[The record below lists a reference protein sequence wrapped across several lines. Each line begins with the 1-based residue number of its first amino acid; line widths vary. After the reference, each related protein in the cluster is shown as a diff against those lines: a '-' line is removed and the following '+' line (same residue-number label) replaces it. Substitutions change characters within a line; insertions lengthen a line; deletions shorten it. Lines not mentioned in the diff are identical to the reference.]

1 MKIVFLSKTE
11 KEWQIVIDR
20 LKQEFPNET
29 FLTTDDGSRSELIK
43 NADAI
48 VCGRISE
55 DEINSSSSLKVIF
68 VPFTGLNNFPL
79 QLIKQKSIFLS
90 NTHANAPYVAEHAV
104 AMVLALL
111 GNINL
116 FHNDLKQGKW
126 NRDNN
131 QGLWTSLRNKNI
143 GILGFGH
150 IGENIAKILRPFEC
164 KIYGLRKSST
174 AEIPQFVHEIS
185 TNLRF
190 VVKQSEIIFVC
201 LPLSAE
207 TKHIINAEILSEMK
221 GKYLIN
227 IGRGETISEE
237 ALYNS
242 LKNGILHGAAL
253 DVWYNYPKNNPE
265 PVFPANFPFWEL
277 PNVLISPHKSS
288 QTKDAIDAMIRDTY
302 ENIRSFIINGIP
314 KQTVNL

>member
-1 MKIVFLSKTE
+1 MKIVFLNKTE
-11 KEWQIVIDR
+11 KEWQFVLNQ

-29 FLTTDDGSRSELIK
+29 FLTSDDGTRTELIK

-79 QLIKQKSIFLS
+79 DLIKQENIILS

-104 AMVLALL
+104 AMALALL

-126 NRDNN
+126 NRDNK
-131 QGLWTSLRNKNI
+131 QGLWTSFRNKNV
-143 GILGFGH
+143 GILGLGH
-150 IGENIAKILRPFEC
+150 IGGNIAKILKPFDC
-164 KIYGLRKSST
+164 KIYGLRKSSA

-185 TNLRF
+185 TNLHY

-201 LPLSAE
+201 LPLSTE
-207 TKHIINAEILSEMK
+207 TRNIINAEILSEMK
-221 GKYLIN
+221 EKYLIN
-227 IGRGETISEE
+227 IG
-237 ALYNS
+237 
-242 LKNGILHGAAL
+242 
-253 DVWYNYPKNNPE
+253 
-265 PVFPANFPFWEL
+265 
-277 PNVLISPHKSS
+277 
-288 QTKDAIDAMIRDTY
+288 
-302 ENIRSFIINGIP
+302 
-314 KQTVNL
+314 